1 MTKDQLYD
9 KALSLFGENIL
20 DDAINAFQ
28 ELIEKFPNEIEG
40 YMGLAHAYERAQNYD
55 GAIDTVKL
63 AIEMDPGDSLAYSS
77 LSAFYQRKGM
87 IAEAEAAMA
96 KSAELNLTQTKWI
109 SND

>member
-9 KALSLFGENIL
+9 KALSLFGENLL

-55 GAIDTVKL
+55 GAIDAVKL
-63 AIEMDPGDSLAYSS
+63 SNAAWEMQPE
-77 LSAFYQRKGM
+77 QC
-87 IAEAEAAMA
+87 
-96 KSAELNLTQTKWI
+96 KSRNTQ
-109 SND
+109 

>member
-1 MTKDQLYD
+1 
-9 KALSLFGENIL
+9 
-20 DDAINAFQ
+20 
-28 ELIEKFPNEIEG
+28 
-40 YMGLAHAYERAQNYD
+40 
-55 GAIDTVKL
+55 
-63 AIEMDPGDSLAYSS
+63 MDPGDSLAYSS